1 MSKIRKAIF
10 PVGGLGTRFLPATK
24 SVPKELLPI
33 IDKPLIQY
41 AVDEARAAG
50 IEEFIFVT
58 ARGKSAIE
66 DYFDVSFELE
76 EALQRAHKQHW
87 LERTRSSN
95 LQPGQAVFTRQQQP
109 LGLGHAVWC
118 ARAFIGHEPFA
129 ILLPDDLI
137 FGEVPCLKQMVDA
150 YESLGGNI
158 VAATQVQPEDVEKYG
173 ILTPQALE
181 GQKVSVQAVVEK
193 PHKDSAPSNYAVIG
207 RYILQPEVFD
217 YLSLQKKGSGG
228 EVQLTDA
235 FNPLIEAG
243 QSFHGW
249 LFDGTR
255 YDCGS
260 KEGYVLATLHRAAED
275 EELPDALRE
284 RLGAVRSSF

>member
-1 MSKIRKAIF
+1 MAKIRKAIF

-76 EALQRAHKQHW
+76 EALQRAQKTNW
-87 LERTRSSN
+87 LERTRASN

-118 ARAFIGHEPFA
+118 ARAFIGREPFA

-137 FGEVPCLKQMVDA
+137 FSDVPCLKQMVDA
-150 YESLGGNI
+150 YEQLGGNI
-158 VAATQVQPEDVEKYG
+158 VAAMQVSPDDVEKYG
-173 ILTPQALE
+173 ILTPQSLS
-181 GQKVSVQAVVEK
+181 GQRVDVCAVVEK
-193 PHKDSAPSNYAVIG
+193 PKRADAPSNYAVIG
-207 RYILQPEVFD
+207 RYILQPDVFD
-217 YLSLQKKGSGG
+217 YLSMQKRGSGG

-243 QSFHGW
+243 QSFSGW
-249 LFDGTR
+249 LFEGTR

-260 KEGYVLATLHRAAED
+260 KEGYVLATLHRAKRD
-275 EELPDALRE
+275 EELSAELRQ
-284 RLGAVRSSF
+284 RLQLL